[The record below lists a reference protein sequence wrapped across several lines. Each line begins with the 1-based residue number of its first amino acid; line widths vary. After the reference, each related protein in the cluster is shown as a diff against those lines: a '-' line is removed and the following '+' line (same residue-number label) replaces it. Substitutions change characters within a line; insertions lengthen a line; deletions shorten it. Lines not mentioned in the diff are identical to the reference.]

1 MQDRFK
7 YRAWNIKNKIYH
19 YDAET
24 TYDGFG
30 GTPVISKQ
38 TFYSLLNDD
47 NYIVEQCT
55 GLRDKNGKLIY
66 EGDIV
71 AKEFSDRPF
80 SSKAKSKIKNCLVYW
95 HKSGRFSIKYNN
107 DEYRCYSA
115 PHDSFIGDCEVIGN
129 IHENPDLLENKD
141 E

>member
-1 MQDRFK
+1 MMEDRLK
-7 YRAWNIKNKIYH
+7 CRAWNIKNKIYH

-55 GLRDKNGKLIY
+55 GLRDKNAKLIY
-66 EGDIV
+66 EGDILNSLYRDDGCRGLYV
-71 AKEFSDRPF
+71 VVWRNGSLNVDKFGKHQQNF
-80 SSKAKSKIKNCLVYW
+80 V
-95 HKSGRFSIKYNN
+95 SISLSNLT
-107 DEYRCYSA
+107 S
-115 PHDSFIGDCEVIGN
+115 CEVIGN
-129 IHENPDLLENKD
+129 IHENADLLENK